1 MGPETPRAARN
12 NARAAGPLSSAG
24 RRRLRFPCGHTD
36 VEAGVRSEAAEAA
49 ERPLGCCLRCN
60 VVALIVARVDR
71 P

>member
-1 MGPETPRAARN
+1 MGPETPRAARD
-12 NARAAGPLSSAG
+12 NAHAAGPLSSAG

-36 VEAGVRSEAAEAA
+36 VEAGVGRRLRK
-49 ERPLGCCLRCN
+49 RPDALWVCCLRCN